1 MRILNYGSMNID
13 YVYRVDRFV
22 QPGETKPTKSLMV
35 NCGGKGLNQSI
46 AAARAGNT
54 VLHAGLLGT
63 DGQMLRDKLAENG
76 VDTALLLPADTVSGH
91 AIIEVDDAGQN
102 RILLYGGAN
111 RALTKTQIQQTLD
124 AFGSEG
130 LVLLQNEVNLV
141 GTIMREAKARG
152 LLVAFNA
159 APMDEAIREYPLEL
173 IDYLIVNENEGR
185 AIANCERDE
194 DILPILAKRYP
205 RCGILL
211 TLGKR
216 GALFTRSG
224 RGAMIGACDVRA
236 VDTTAAGDTFSGY
249 FLYGMLNAL
258 SVQDSLRLATAAS
271 ALCVTRP
278 GASDSVPR
286 RDEVDEALRNGT
298 LAVPEAKTL

>member
-13 YVYRVDRFV
+13 NVYRVDRFV
-22 QPGETKPTKSLMV
+22 QPGETKATKSLMI

-54 VLHAGLLGT
+54 VLHAGLLGR
-63 DGQMLRDKLAENG
+63 DGQMLRDKLMQNG
-76 VDTALLLPADTVSGH
+76 VDTSLLLPADTVSGH

-111 RALTKTQIQQTLD
+111 RALTKAQITRTLD
-124 AFGSEG
+124 AFDKEG
-130 LVLLQNEVNLV
+130 LVLLQNETNLV
-141 GTIMREAKARG
+141 DEIMQEAKKRG

-159 APMDEAIREYPLEL
+159 APIDEAVKDYPLEL
-173 IDYLIVNENEGR
+173 LDYLIVNENEGR
-185 AIANCERDE
+185 AIAGCDRDE
-194 DILPILAKRYP
+194 EILPILTARYP
-205 RCGILL
+205 HCGILL

-216 GALFTRSG
+216 GALFMRE
-224 RGAMIGACDVRA
+224 GAGARIGACDVQA

-249 FLYGMLNAL
+249 FLYGMLNGV
-258 SVQDSLRLATAAS
+258 SIKESLRLATAAS

-278 GASDSVPR
+278 GASDSVPMR
-286 RDEVDEALRNGT
+286 AEVDAAIQTGT
-298 LAVPEAKTL
+298 LYVPEAEVL